1 MARLILSRQKLGIRE
16 YVKDLGIGY
25 TIIDVGW
32 WWQFCLPLPLRS
44 GASAYAKAHSWTING
59 DGKHRNLGTNLDHIG
74 TWVAR
79 IIVDPRTLN
88 QAVIVW
94 EDEVDINVA
103 HEIGERES
111 GDGDALKAK
120 RIYVSAL
127 LLRTLSFRQRKLT
140 NECHVGVR
148 RGGEEVA

>member
-1 MARLILSRQKLGIRE
+1 MQL
-16 YVKDLGIGY
+16 
-25 TIIDVGW
+25 
-32 WWQFCLPLPLRS
+32 FLPLPLRS

-79 IIVDPRTLN
+79 IIVDPRPLN

-94 EDEVDINVA
+94 EDEVRQGDA
-103 HEIGERES
+103 HALGERVS

-120 RIYVSAL
+120 RIVVS
-127 LLRTLSFRQRKLT
+127 TF
-140 NECHVGVR
+140 V
-148 RGGEEVA
+148 VAGHDSTTEARVHWR